1 LLGGNDQATLIV
13 RKDAEERIGAAALA
27 ELTGLNL
34 GNARVSELDDL
45 VARREAPAQSAS
57 DE

>member
-1 LLGGNDQATLIV
+1 LLGGKDQATLIV
-13 RKDAEERIGAAALA
+13 RRDAEQRIGAAALT
-27 ELTGLNL
+27 ELTGLHL